1 MVSGATGDSGK
12 HVQSPVGEEYR
23 KEIENVNFQMNNTK
37 ENTVI

>member
-12 HVQSPVGEEYR
+12 HVQSPVDGEYR

-37 ENTVI
+37 ENTVM